1 MRVHV
6 CACMRVYSMSVSS
19 QDLIVLSLSV
29 KTYLVSVSIKTLTLL
44 SVTQGSVR
52 GSTLDATMKL
62 LCAVV
67 RGIIQRE
74 DQFVFK
80 LQVVVEQVSRLVE
93 LEDIANDKCA
103 MRTETKQDSEW
114 GPVPFTVLELK
125 PLCEYP

>member
-1 MRVHV
+1 MH
-6 CACMRVYSMSVSS
+6 
-19 QDLIVLSLSV
+19 
-29 KTYLVSVSIKTLTLL
+29 KTLL
-44 SVTQGSVR
+44 SVTQCPIVTRRSVQ

-80 LQVVVEQVSRLVE
+80 LNVNEEQASSLVE
-93 LEDIANDKCA
+93 LENIAKNKCA
-103 MRTETKQDSEW
+103 VTRTEREKWEETL
-114 GPVPFTVLELK
+114 TVLELK